1 MKEHVQK
8 ALTQD
13 STVSS
18 VLTHNHKIDCSYSSS
33 ELIRDTVEYDTHS
46 MAAGASESQGT
57 QRRNQHLEALPGS
70 MEVWIYDLFAANT
83 CGIQKCHKWHLAS
96 CQPSNRTG
104 EPPQDFW
111 ANAMGFHAA
120 VKHPVWT
127 LPLAIQPFQS

>member
-1 MKEHVQK
+1 MKDHVQK

-70 MEVWIYDLFAANT
+70 MEVWICLLQIHVAYKNV
-83 CGIQKCHKWHLAS
+83 KWHLAS

-111 ANAMGFHAA
+111 ANAMEFHAA